1 MNREAFLQKLE
12 TRPTDPAPAAAFD
25 AEVTAELNA
34 TVAILVTD
42 MSGFTRLTK
51 KHGILHFLSVFGR
64 AVKLA
69 QPPIEANGGQLLKT
83 AADNMIATFPDPA
96 KALAA
101 ARELLRAARADS
113 ADHEEDSHVRICC
126 GIGYGPI
133 MLLDDDCYG
142 DEVNVSFKLGEDVA
156 ETEEIL
162 ISDAAA
168 DFLKAKGSHELD
180 GPHSAGVG
188 GVNLIYYAASPKA

>member
-12 TRPTDPAPAAAFD
+12 TRPTEAAAAAEFD
-25 AEVTAELNA
+25 AGLTAQLSA
-34 TVAILVTD
+34 KVAILVTD

-64 AVKLA
+64 AVNLA
-69 QPPIEANGGQLLKT
+69 QPPITSHGGNLLKT
-83 AADNMIATFPDPA
+83 AADNMIAIFPDPA

-101 ARELLRAARADS
+101 ARELLQSARADS

-133 MLLDDDCYG
+133 MLLDDDCFG

-156 ETEEIL
+156 EPEEIL

-168 DFLKAKGSHELD
+168 DFLKANGSHELD

-188 GVNLIYYAASPKA
+188 GVNLIYYCAQPEA